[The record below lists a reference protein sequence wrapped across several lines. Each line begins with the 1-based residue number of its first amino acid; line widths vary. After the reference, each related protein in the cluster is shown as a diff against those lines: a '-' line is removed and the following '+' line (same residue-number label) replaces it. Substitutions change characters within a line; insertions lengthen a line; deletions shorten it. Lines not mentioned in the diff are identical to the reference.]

1 MKGFSIRIPADDIFL
16 CSTPTA
22 HKRMERE
29 RALHY
34 SPFSRSICT
43 LCYRILYRFFRENK
57 FKWFRHHC
65 QDYEL
70 LLCAWARSRSCPA
83 GVPKTTKKNA
93 LTLVVCEKVTHSAPW
108 AFFASPLPILFP
120 LFSDRNA
127 HYYSSW
133 WLDAL
138 RSGRSFARVL
148 STEYSNHYYFQ
159 DVCIIDHKR
168 P

>member
-57 FKWFRHHC
+57 FKWFRHHR

-83 GVPKTTKKNA
+83 GVPKTTKKKTLSLSSCVRKWPTQHHEHFSPPPSQFFFRFLVTVT
-93 LTLVVCEKVTHSAPW
+93 LTIILHDDKMHSA
-108 AFFASPLPILFP
+108 AAAHLRASCQP
-120 LFSDRNA
+120 N
-127 HYYSSW
+127 
-133 WLDAL
+133 
-138 RSGRSFARVL
+138 
-148 STEYSNHYYFQ
+148 TQ
-159 DVCIIDHKR
+159 IIIISKMYV
-168 P
+168 